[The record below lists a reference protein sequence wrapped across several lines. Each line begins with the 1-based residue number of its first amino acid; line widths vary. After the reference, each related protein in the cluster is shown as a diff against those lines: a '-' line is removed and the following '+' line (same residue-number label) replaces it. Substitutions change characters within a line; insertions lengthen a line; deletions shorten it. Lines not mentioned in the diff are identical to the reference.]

1 MVGLIGAEMTNYRIE
16 RASDAESL
24 ARRASETI
32 AARISL
38 VLDQRDRCRIALSGG
53 STPAKAYT
61 LLGQERLPWDRVDV
75 FLGDERWVAA
85 DDESSNA
92 RMLRRTLLA
101 EGPGAAALFHAVPTV
116 ELPDADASADAFAQL
131 LTTICPGTPPVFD
144 LILLGL
150 GDDGHT
156 ASLFPGTEAPT
167 IVDRWATVGR
177 GKGLDRITLTAPVL
191 SAADQGMF
199 LVSGAGK
206 RHALEQLLDPA
217 GSVEATPAKL
227 VQPASTVVVF
237 ADDPALNAS

>member
-1 MVGLIGAEMTNYRIE
+1 MTNYRIE
-16 RASDAESL
+16 RASDADAL

-32 AARISL
+32 AAQISL

-53 STPAKAYT
+53 STPAKAYS
-61 LLGQERLPWDRVDV
+61 LLGQEHLPWDRVDV

-85 DDESSNA
+85 DDDSSNA

-131 LTTICPGTPPVFD
+131 LTTICPGNPPVFD
-144 LILLGL
+144 LMLLGL

-191 SAADQGMF
+191 SAADQVMF

-206 RHALEQLLDPA
+206 RQALEQLLNPT
-217 GSVEATPAKL
+217 GSVDVTPARL

-237 ADDPALNAS
+237 ADEPALSAA